1 MSSLRETWRWAFYN
15 RRVANES
22 GEAAIIKK
30 QGGKIMRIF
39 AYMALGLAAIVSPA
53 AAAAVDAPIEAS
65 LDASKPGAV
74 IDRHIFGQ
82 FAEHLG
88 SGVYGGI
95 WVGKDSPIPNTRG
108 IRNDVV
114 AALKALRVPD
124 VRWPGGCYA
133 DNYHWRDGI
142 GKTRNARVNTS
153 WGGVIDSN
161 DFGTDEYFDFI
172 DQIGSEAYISVNV
185 GSGTVKEA
193 ADWLE
198 YMTANQPTAL
208 EQERVA
214 NGHAAPYKVRFMG
227 IGNES
232 WDCGGLMT
240 ATEYTGELKRYG
252 RFVNNFNASV
262 PMAKIAVGP
271 GTDDTTWTEAV
282 MKTWKERHGWS
293 FDMQGMSLHSYT
305 VNGAWPPHISATD
318 FDEQGYADVLAE
330 TLKMEPLVKKQTA
343 VMDQYDP
350 DKKIALVVD
359 EWGAWYAPTPHSNP
373 GFLQQQNT
381 QRDAILAALNLD
393 IFARHADRVRMT
405 NIAQMINV
413 LQAMILTDGSRMVL
427 TPTYHV
433 FHMYVPFQD
442 ATFVPIAYDPGTYVH
457 GSATLP
463 RIDAIA
469 AKDKTGK
476 IWVAITNLDPTRPAE
491 FSLTATG
498 LKATRAMGETLAA
511 PKINSYN
518 SFDAPETVSPKP
530 IAGKLAGGKLVL
542 ELKPESVTVVGLE
555 P

>member
-1 MSSLRETWRWAFYN
+1 MRPLTFCLAF
-15 RRVANES
+15 VSVLALATATAS
-22 GEAAIIKK
+22 GAAEPAPL
-30 QGGKIMRIF
+30 Q
-39 AYMALGLAAIVSPA
+39 AALDG
-53 AAAAVDAPIEAS
+53 
-65 LDASKPGAV
+65 SKSGPV

-114 AALKALRVPD
+114 AALKALHVPD

-142 GKTRNARVNTS
+142 GPKRNARVNTS

-161 DFGTDEYFDFI
+161 AFGTDEYMDFI
-172 DQIGSEAYISVNV
+172 DQIGSDAYVSVNV

-198 YMTANQPTAL
+198 YMTADQPTAL

-214 NGHAAPYKVRFMG
+214 NGHAAPYKVAFMG

-240 ATEYTGELKRYG
+240 ATEYTGEMKRYG
-252 RFVNNFNASV
+252 RFVNTFNAGA
-262 PMAKIAVGP
+262 PMQKIAVGP

-282 MKTWKERHGWS
+282 MKTWKERRGWS
-293 FDMQGMSLHSYT
+293 FDIQGMSLHSYT
-305 VNGAWPPHISATD
+305 VYDGWPPHQPAAG
-318 FDEQGYADVLAE
+318 FDEQGYANVLAE
-330 TLKMEPLVKKQTA
+330 TLKMGPLIDKQSA
-343 VMDQYDP
+343 VMDRYDP
-350 DKKIALVVD
+350 DKKITLVVD
-359 EWGAWYAPTPHSNP
+359 EWGAWYAPTPGSKP
-373 GFLQQQNT
+373 GFLVQQNS
-381 QRDAILAALNLD
+381 QRDAILAALNID
-393 IFARHADRVRMT
+393 IFARHADRVRMA

-413 LQAMILTDGSRMVL
+413 LQAMIFTDGPKMVL

-433 FHMYVPFQD
+433 FRMYVPFQD
-442 ATFVPIAYDPGTYVH
+442 ATFIPLTFDAGTYTK
-457 GSATLP
+457 GSVTTP

-469 AKDKTGK
+469 AKDKSGK
-476 IWVAITNLDPTRPAE
+476 VWVAVTNIDPDRPAV
-491 FSLTATG
+491 FSLSVTG
-498 LKATRAMGETLAA
+498 VKATKAVGQTLAA
-511 PKINSYN
+511 PKIDSVNT
-518 SFDAPETVSPKP
+518 FDQPNTVAPRPVS
-530 IAGKLAGGKLVL
+530 ATSSHGKLTVTLPPA
-542 ELKPESVTVVGLE
+542 SVTVVSLE

>member
-1 MSSLRETWRWAFYN
+1 MRHLTRTILSA
-15 RRVANES
+15 VAVA
-22 GEAAIIKK
+22 GMAASY
-30 QGGKIMRIF
+30 
-39 AYMALGLAAIVSPA
+39 AHAADPA
-53 AAAAVDAPIEAS
+53 IQLKVDTSA
-65 LDASKPGAV
+65 PGAK

-114 AALKALRVPD
+114 AALKAIKVPD

-161 DFGTDEYFDFI
+161 DFGTEEYMDFI
-172 DQIGSEAYISVNV
+172 AQVGADPYVSVNI

-193 ADWLE
+193 ADWTE
-198 YMTANQPTAL
+198 YMTASQPTAL
-208 EQERVA
+208 EQERAA
-214 NGHAAPYKVRFMG
+214 NGHPAPYGVPFLG

-240 ATEYTGELKRYG
+240 PQEYSAQMRLYG
-252 RFVNNFNASV
+252 RFVNNFNPAV
-262 PMAKIAVGP
+262 PMQKIAVGP
-271 GTDDTTWTEAV
+271 GTDDTAWTEEV

-293 FDMQGMSLHSYT
+293 FDINGMSLHSYT
-305 VNGAWPPHISATD
+305 VYDGWPPHMPATG
-318 FDEQGYADVLAE
+318 FDEQAYANVLGE
-330 TLKMEPLVKKQTA
+330 TLKMGPLIDKQTA
-343 VMDQYDP
+343 VMDKYDP

-359 EWGAWYAPTPHSNP
+359 EWGAWYAKTPGSQE
-373 GFLQQQNT
+373 GFLAQQNS
-381 QRDAILAALNLD
+381 QRDAVLAALNIN
-393 IFARHADRVRMT
+393 IFARHADRVRMA

-413 LQAMILTDGSRMVL
+413 LQAMILTDGPKMVL

-442 ATFVPIAYDPGTYVH
+442 ATFIPVTYDAGAYTKGKV
-457 GSATLP
+457 TLP
-463 RIDAIA
+463 RLDAVA
-469 AKDKTGK
+469 AKGADGK
-476 IWVAITNLDPTRPAE
+476 IWLSLTNLDPNQPLEVDLAALG
-491 FSLTATG
+491 FKAGSATG
-498 LKATRAMGETLAA
+498 QTLAA
-511 PKINSYN
+511 TKIDAVNDFDHPDAVTPKAISATAKNG
-518 SFDAPETVSPKP
+518 AL
-530 IAGKLAGGKLVL
+530 ALKLA
-542 ELKPESVTVVGLE
+542 PESVTVVSLE